1 MPRVERPSAPPGTR
15 AKGEC
20 YPPKKEFSSLAIS
33 FVAQR
38 LAAQKVPFPRH
49 VEKSARLDGQNLA
62 ALLYRPIAVLE
73 VTQRHIQ
80 IHTHTHMLCAMMAL
94 RRGDQF
100 PTAVTCLKVL
110 RRDAS
115 MMIPSSAK

>member
-38 LAAQKVPFPRH
+38 LAAQKGYAFARARH
-49 VEKSARLDGQNLA
+49 VEKSARLDGQKF
-62 ALLYRPIAVLE
+62 LYE
-73 VTQRHIQ
+73 G
-80 IHTHTHMLCAMMAL
+80 HTDPL
-94 RRGDQF
+94 Q
-100 PTAVTCLKVL
+100 
-110 RRDAS
+110 
-115 MMIPSSAK
+115 

>member
-49 VEKSARLDGQNLA
+49 SATLKSRRVLMGRIL
-62 ALLYRPIAVLE
+62 LLYCTDPL
-73 VTQRHIQ
+73 Q
-80 IHTHTHMLCAMMAL
+80 
-94 RRGDQF
+94 
-100 PTAVTCLKVL
+100 
-110 RRDAS
+110 
-115 MMIPSSAK
+115 

>member
-38 LAAQKVPFPRH
+38 LAAQKVLYPFRASATL
-49 VEKSARLDGQNLA
+49 KSR
-62 ALLYRPIAVLE
+62 RVLMGL
-73 VTQRHIQ
+73 Q
-80 IHTHTHMLCAMMAL
+80 L
-94 RRGDQF
+94 F
-100 PTAVTCLKVL
+100 
-110 RRDAS
+110 
-115 MMIPSSAK
+115 

>member
-38 LAAQKVPFPRH
+38 LAAQKMYAFSAPTPRSSRR
-49 VEKSARLDGQNLA
+49 VVMGKNSALHTHMLFAVTQNAAPIAPRARRGNQFISHCGHLLESHEA
-62 ALLYRPIAVLE
+62 RCVYDDSFISALLYRNTV
-73 VTQRHIQ
+73 
-80 IHTHTHMLCAMMAL
+80 
-94 RRGDQF
+94 
-100 PTAVTCLKVL
+100 
-110 RRDAS
+110 
-115 MMIPSSAK
+115 

>member
-49 VEKSARLDGQNLA
+49 VEKSARLDGQNL
-62 ALLYRPIAVLE
+62 LLYCTDP
-73 VTQRHIQ
+73 
-80 IHTHTHMLCAMMAL
+80 
-94 RRGDQF
+94 
-100 PTAVTCLKVL
+100 
-110 RRDAS
+110 
-115 MMIPSSAK
+115 